1 MKSIIRFFLFLPMTA
16 AISSCSYTF
25 YPASCEY
32 PTPRYLKKVST
43 IPDSVYETSGIVA
56 KDGKFI
62 SFNDSGG
69 EASLYFFSG
78 NSEEVKKSRISDISN
93 VDWES
98 IAYDGENFYIGDVGN
113 NFGRRDTLTI
123 YKIPSGIVPGETQ
136 IDKAEPITFSY
147 LEEAS
152 HTASG
157 WYSNDCEAMFWYN
170 DSLYLFSKDW
180 VNLNTTVY
188 VLPDQPGHYDL
199 GPRVSYE
206 VDALITG
213 ADVFIPGNEV
223 VLVGYR
229 KYVPI
234 LIRYSFESDPSL
246 INCGGK
252 AMKFPVRIGA
262 QTEGVCF
269 DDAGRIFVTSEK
281 TFRKQALY
289 RAY

>member
-1 MKSIIRFFLFLPMTA
+1 MKWFSKSFFLLPLA
-16 AISSCSYTF
+16 GLISSCTYTF

-32 PTPRYLKKVST
+32 PTARYLKKVST
-43 IPDSVYETSGIVA
+43 IPDSVYETSGIAA
-56 KDGKFI
+56 KNGKFI

-69 EASLYFFSG
+69 EAALYFFSG
-78 NSEEVKKSRISDISN
+78 NSDEIQKSRILNSTN

-98 IAYDGENFYIGDVGN
+98 MAYDGDNFYIADVGN

-123 YKIPSGIVPGETQ
+123 YKIPSGPLPGETQ
-136 IDKAEPITFSY
+136 SELAERITFSY

-157 WYSNDCEAMFWYN
+157 WYSNDCEAIFWYN

-180 VNLNTTVY
+180 VNLNTRVY

-199 GPRVSYE
+199 APRVSYE

-234 LIRYSFESDPSL
+234 LIRYSFESDPSM
-246 INCGGK
+246 ITGGGK
-252 AMKFPVRIGA
+252 ARKYPARIGA